1 MGSTVFIISI
11 VAIGCGTAVVLT
23 FMNLL
28 FAEIRRRRGSR
39 TFSED
44 EGQMLQDLWTGIQK
58 MEGRIGNLETILL
71 ERSKARDFERNL

>member
-1 MGSTVFIISI
+1 MSMGAIIAI
-11 VAIGCGTAVVLT
+11 IAIGCGTAVIIT
-23 FMNLL
+23 FMSLL

-39 TFSED
+39 VFSED